1 MYSGLTPTMVLR
13 YINRMLGAAVQ
24 TIELTEEEIMRV
36 VFQESLYTY
45 SKFFPYRYR
54 MILHESDSVGEG
66 LTNTYRIPNTDR
78 LEIVGIHD
86 VWLDNHNQFGGTL
99 LPISSDPFQAQ
110 FLSDTLSMTIT
121 PTTFEFRAPNLIVIR
136 PRIMRLGSAMVEVKA
151 VHPKHLKTI
160 PISMRDE
167 FLNLCLYDVLLSL
180 YPIRHRFENY
190 STIYGN
196 LSPFFEMVDNAAS
209 NKQDLLER
217 WSSRLLE
224 SGNIKRIW
232 IA

>member
-24 TIELTEEEIMRV
+24 TIELSEEEIMRV

-45 SKFFPYRYR
+45 SKFFPYQYR
-54 MILHESDSVGEG
+54 MILKESDSVGEG

-78 LEIVGIHD
+78 LEITGIHQ

-110 FLSDTLSMTIT
+110 FLADNLSMTIT
-121 PTTFEFRAPNLIVIR
+121 PTTFEYRAPNLVVIR
-136 PRIMRLGSAMVEVKA
+136 PRILKLGSAMVEVRA

-160 PISMRDE
+160 PVSMRDE
-167 FLNLCLYDVLLSL
+167 FLNLCLYDVLISL
-180 YPIRHRFENY
+180 YPIRHRFETYN
-190 STIYGN
+190 TVYGSM
-196 LSPFFEMVDNAAS
+196 SPFLDMVDSAAG
-209 NKQDLLER
+209 NKEELLR
-217 WSSRLLE
+217 KWSENILR
-224 SGNIKRIW
+224 SGNAKRIW